1 MATGGRA
8 ARLDSLAL
16 LALVVAFASQV
27 LPAAAADGKC
37 KVCCTMP
44 KYDNDGN
51 PIPGQFEAPDCRVP
65 DNQAV
70 EFADPNDAC
79 EYALAV

>member
-8 ARLDSLAL
+8 ARLGSLAL
-16 LALVVAFASQV
+16 VALVVAFASQV

-44 KYDNDGN
+44 KYDNNGD
-51 PIPGQFEAPDCRVP
+51 PIPGQFEPPNCQVP

-70 EFADPNDAC
+70 VFDDPNDAC
-79 EYALAV
+79 E